1 MALCAGW
8 RKCVAESAAD
18 LWSQRSHWRRPVD
31 QRLAVRPPLFRSD
44 RSHLYRRLSCR
55 LVLRSLV
62 VPSTSWDLND
72 SVCPFSRWW
81 CCHLVVRAAPS
92 IPGNCRWRKRIWS
105 SWFHA
110 ATPSVLHTH
119 THTHSNLFVK
129 PGWAGTRT
137 LRNINPI
144 YDTLIVLKFLR
155 STPNLSSEASHST
168 SACSMR
174 RIWGKQ
180 TTERN
185 VTIRSNPHFLYI
197 RLNLDLRPLVNRWS
211 RLTHAC
217 CCITTSRSP
226 LTHACCC
233 ITTSRPSSSPHR
245 QEQE

>member
-119 THTHSNLFVK
+119 THTHTQTYLWNPGEPVPELSETLTQYTTPSLSSN
-129 PGWAGTRT
+129 
-137 LRNINPI
+137 
-144 YDTLIVLKFLR
+144 
-155 STPNLSSEASHST
+155 SSEAHPT
-168 SACSMR
+168 F
-174 RIWGKQ
+174 
-180 TTERN
+180 
-185 VTIRSNPHFLYI
+185 PP
-197 RLNLDLRPLVNRWS
+197 RPLTLPQHVVWGESGANKQLKETWRS
-211 RLTHAC
+211 EATH
-217 CCITTSRSP
+217 TSFIF
-226 LTHACCC
+226 A
-233 ITTSRPSSSPHR
+233 
-245 QEQE
+245 